1 MEHLRSGEV
10 ILPAPLKYL
19 DLMIRTNMVVVSLSL
34 IYSTMCAETE
44 EEILDEVAHASVD
57 YTSDPWPNISDSA
70 KDLVQK
76 MLLKDP
82 KKRLTV
88 HEALRES
95 SPVIYMRNWTQEL
108 YINFHLLQ
116 AILG

>member
-1 MEHLRSGEV
+1 
-10 ILPAPLKYL
+10 
-19 DLMIRTNMVVVSLSL
+19 
-34 IYSTMCAETE
+34 MCAETE

-76 MLLKDP
+76 MLVRDP

-88 HEALRES
+88 HEALCES
-95 SPVIYMRNWTQEL
+95 SPIISYAIYIYMHNWTQHL
-108 YINFHLLQ
+108 YINFHFLQ